1 MKNTLSP
8 LEPPFT
14 QEVAET
20 LAQYPQTDGY
30 ILQLF
35 RVFANS
41 VRFLKHKGVSNF
53 LDEDSPLTLREREIT
68 ILRVCA
74 NTDCEYEWGIHVAIF
89 ASAAQ
94 LSQEQIKAT
103 RDKVPAECWSNK
115 ETTLLNAIDQLCLAS
130 KINSETY
137 QQLQSYYSQAE
148 QLEIMALCSNYLLVS
163 FVANTTE
170 LPLESFS
177 QRFDTESKR

>member
-1 MKNTLSP
+1 MKNILNP
-8 LEPPFT
+8 LAPPFSK
-14 QEVAET
+14 EVSET

-30 ILQLF
+30 ILKLF

-41 VRFLKHKGVSNF
+41 LRFLKHKGVSNF
-53 LDEDSPLTLREREIT
+53 LDKDSPLLLREREII

-74 NTDCEYEWGIHVAIF
+74 NTNCEYEWGIHVAIF

-94 LSQEQIKAT
+94 LSQKQINAT
-103 RDKVPAECWSNK
+103 REKIPADCWSSQ
-115 ETTLLNAIDQLCLAS
+115 EATLLSAVDQLCQAA
-130 KINSETY
+130 KIKPETY
-137 QQLQSYYSQAE
+137 KEIQSYYSSEQ

-170 LPLESFS
+170 LTLEPFS
-177 QRFDTESKR
+177 ERFET